1 MVLLIRK
8 NLNVYVH
15 EANVDCEQAQQKSPF
30 CTFGVLSQEYQ
41 SRQIPD
47 SANHQERREGNF
59 CDPCPVSKVA
69 GILKN
74 LWTTTCVLIHEC
86 SHRFSFS
93 FMVPLRLGGTDNN
106 LSRFAELIYIVTNSR
121 TLNNFGEI
129 RRQKFLTALNRR
141 NV

>member
-1 MVLLIRK
+1 MLLIRK

-15 EANVDCEQAQQKSPF
+15 EANVDREQAQQKSPF

-86 SHRFSFS
+86 SHLNVLVSWFRYVLEAQITIYPGSQS
-93 FMVPLRLGGTDNN
+93 LYI
-106 LSRFAELIYIVTNSR
+106 LSRIVG
-121 TLNNFGEI
+121 L
-129 RRQKFLTALNRR
+129 
-141 NV
+141 